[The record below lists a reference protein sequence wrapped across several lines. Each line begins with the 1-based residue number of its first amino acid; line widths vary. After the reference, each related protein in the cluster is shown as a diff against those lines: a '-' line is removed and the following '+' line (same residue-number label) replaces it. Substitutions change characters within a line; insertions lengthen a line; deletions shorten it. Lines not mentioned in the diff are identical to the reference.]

1 MRGVTFYHRMRPLF
15 GGLIKW
21 SISLNLYIIILL
33 CCYYIVFLVDPKS
46 SSYGWKT
53 PPITP
58 NLFPSSPNPK
68 RSTSL
73 GSLPDADVNY
83 LNSQWP
89 KLPYQENKSH
99 HVCSVCT
106 CVCVC
111 ARVCACMCVGVVHV
125 SVFVARGLTLM
136 FYQTSWS
143 QRTQVTAK

>member
-21 SISLNLYIIILL
+21 SISLNLYIIIVL
-33 CCYYIVFLVDPKS
+33 CCYYIVFPVDPKS
-46 SSYGWKT
+46 SSYGRKT
-53 PPITP
+53 PPINP

-89 KLPYQENKSH
+89 KLPYQDTKSH
-99 HVCSVCT
+99 QVST
-106 CVCVC
+106 CVCCASVC
-111 ARVCACMCVGVVHV
+111 
-125 SVFVARGLTLM
+125 GLTLLL
-136 FYQTSWS
+136 YQTSWS
-143 QRTQVTAK
+143 QRTLVITK